1 MTRNYTNEQSRPA
14 GQITLSNFRNPE
26 GLQSV
31 GDNAWTSTAASGQEL
46 LGEAGTGVLG
56 SIQSGAIETSNVD
69 LAKQLVDMIV
79 TQRAYQA
86 NSQTI
91 KTQDEVLQASI
102 NLSR

>member
-1 MTRNYTNEQSRPA
+1 MLGT
-14 GQITLSNFRNPE
+14 IT
-26 GLQSV
+26 
-31 GDNAWTSTAASGQEL
+31 
-46 LGEAGTGVLG
+46 
-56 SIQSGAIETSNVD
+56 SGAIETSNVD

-91 KTQDEVLQASI
+91 STQDEVLQAAI